1 MTGSASIWRTV
12 SVHRRAKILE
22 ARWQKLCASYLP
34 RAPKDGIWRYSEG
47 SHRQRPSS
55 GWKLHISATILNA
68 PALLKRIAP
77 FLIARGTSFKA
88 PRSLIEVGKLNSGL
102 DYRYSQIGKIITVYP
117 RTDDEAVFL
126 AQQLH
131 KLTRRLNGPPVPF
144 DLRFSDT
151 SNVYY
156 RFGAF
161 EHLELARNGRQVPAV
176 YAPEGG
182 LVPDIR
188 EQAKPDWVSDVFET
202 HKPKPRSSKQAA
214 VSSIRVIRVLAQR
227 GKGGVYVAIDLGSG
241 SPRPC
246 LLKEGRRH
254 GEMTWDGRD
263 GAWRVRNENR
273 VLSRLSSCGVPV
285 PRVHS
290 SFEMGGNYY
299 LVMEYLD
306 GATLH
311 EKLLFRARRLA
322 VTQVLDW
329 GIQLAQFIVQMHNA
343 GWAWRDC
350 KPKNI
355 IVTRDGRLVPI
366 DFEGAAPRRRPDH
379 LRWGTPGFTV
389 PASRGRSVGNGEA
402 DDLYALGSILFLLL
416 TGRVYDSATALTINK
431 LRRNIPSDLCR
442 LVESLLAI
450 DANTGLSAETAGA
463 TLTSILLSSKRERMT
478 LAAGKAA

>member
-1 MTGSASIWRTV
+1 MSDSTSIWRTV
-12 SVHRRAKILE
+12 SVHRRVKILE
-22 ARWQKLCASYLP
+22 ARWRKLCALYLP
-34 RAPKDGIWRYSEG
+34 RAPQDAIWRYSEG
-47 SHRQRPSS
+47 SCQQQPSS
-55 GWKLHISATILNA
+55 GWKLHVSATILNA
-68 PALLKRIAP
+68 PSVLKRIAP
-77 FLIARGTSFKA
+77 FLIARGTAFKA
-88 PRSLIEVGKLNSGL
+88 PRSLREVGKLNAGL
-102 DYRYSQIGKIITVYP
+102 DYRYSQIGKIITVYT

-131 KLTRRLNGPPVPF
+131 KLTRRHKGPAVPF

-161 EHLELARNGRQVPAV
+161 EHLELIRDGRQISAV
-176 YAPEGG
+176 YGPEGG

-188 EQAKPDWVSDVFET
+188 EQAIPDWMSDIFET
-202 HKPKPRSSKQAA
+202 HKPKSRSSRPTG
-214 VSSIRVIRVLAQR
+214 VSWIRVIKVLVQR

-241 SPRPC
+241 GPRPC

-263 GAWRVRNENR
+263 GAWRVRNEKR

-299 LVMEYLD
+299 LVMEYVD
-306 GATLH
+306 GETLH
-311 EKLLFRARRLA
+311 EKLLLRTRRLA
-322 VTQVLDW
+322 VAQVLDC
-329 GIQLAQFIVQMHNA
+329 GIQLAQFILEMHRA

-355 IVTRDGRLVPI
+355 MMTRNGRLVPI
-366 DFEGAAPRRRPDH
+366 DFEGAAPIRRPDH
-379 LRWGTPGFTV
+379 LRWSTPGFT
-389 PASRGRSVGNGEA
+389 PAFGDRKVGNGVA

-416 TGRVYDSATALTINK
+416 TGRVYDSETALTIRK
-431 LRRNIPSDLCR
+431 LRRNVPSKLCQ
-442 LVESLLAI
+442 LVESLLTV
-450 DANTGLSAETAGA
+450 DAERRPTAETALA
-463 TLTSILLSSKRERMT
+463 TLTSIFLSSKRQRMT